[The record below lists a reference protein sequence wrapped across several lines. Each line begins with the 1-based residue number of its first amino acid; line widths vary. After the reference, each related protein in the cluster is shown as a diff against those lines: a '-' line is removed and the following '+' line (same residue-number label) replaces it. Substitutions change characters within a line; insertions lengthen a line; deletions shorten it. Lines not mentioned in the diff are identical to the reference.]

1 MPLYKLSYLVLPDLP
16 FNNFFGKILNDLA
29 YKRLLTIGYSINI
42 INKGFFLI
50 FGKALDLF

>member
-1 MPLYKLSYLVLPDLP
+1 MLLYKLSYLVLLNFP

-29 YKRLLTIGYSINI
+29 CKRLPTIGYSINI
-42 INKGFFLI
+42 INEGFFLI

>member
-16 FNNFFGKILNDLA
+16 SNNFFSKILNNLA
-29 YKRLLTIGYSINI
+29 YKRLPAIGYSINI

-50 FGKALDLF
+50 FNKALDLF